1 MLNKIWNNKFQ
12 SILSVLFLSIG
23 IMNDKLLSKIN
34 TFLFL
39 SNIKKHGN
47 NCTIMRGVY
56 CRYPNYIEFGNDV
69 IIGNYSR
76 FSTEFPRDHYLI
88 LEDNVSIGQ
97 KCSIDFSGG
106 ILIKKEAHIAHDVL
120 ISTHDHGFDYRNKP
134 IGKALE
140 IGENAFIGS
149 RSIIMHNC
157 NYIGKNAVVGTG
169 SVVTK
174 DVPDYAV
181 VAGNPAKIIKYIN
194 Q

>member
-1 MLNKIWNNKFQ
+1 MLNKIWNNKFKGII
-12 SILSVLFLSIG
+12 SALFLLIG
-23 IMNDKLLSKIN
+23 IFIDKFSSKIN
-34 TFLFL
+34 TFVFL
-39 SNIKKHGN
+39 SNIKKYGS
-47 NCTIMRGVY
+47 NCKIMRGVY
-56 CRYPNYIEFGNDV
+56 CRYPNFIEFGNNI
-69 IIGNYSR
+69 IIGNNSR
-76 FSTEFPRDHYLI
+76 LSTEFSNKHYFI

-97 KCSIDFSGG
+97 NCSIDFSGG
-106 ILIKKEAHIAHDVL
+106 ILIKKGAHIAHDIL

-149 RSIIMHNC
+149 KSIIMHNC

-194 Q
+194 